1 MISIEA
7 YRAAIGS
14 VNRKSRFRGKT
25 LHSNGF
31 DNALVLIVMMLLSI
45 LLYAIIAA
53 TLIVFYTFV
62 LYSLSFLI
70 LYGFVF
76 Q

>member
-1 MISIEA
+1 MDCVSGTSTTMISIEA

-31 DNALVLIVMMLLSI
+31 DNALVLIVMMLLYCSMQ
-45 LLYAIIAA
+45 LL
-53 TLIVFYTFV
+53 L
-62 LYSLSFLI
+62 LH
-70 LYGFVF
+70 
-76 Q
+76 